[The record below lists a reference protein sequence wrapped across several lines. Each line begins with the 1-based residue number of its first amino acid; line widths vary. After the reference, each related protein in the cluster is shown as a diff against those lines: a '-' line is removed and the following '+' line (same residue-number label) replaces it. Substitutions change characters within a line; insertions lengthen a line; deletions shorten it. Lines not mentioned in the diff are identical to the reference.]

1 MRRAL
6 AALPLAFLLAACG
19 GHSTAQNN
27 GVSEQRL
34 QQMEQVVGNADTA
47 ANQADQDA
55 AQDR

>member
-6 AALPLAFLLAACG
+6 AALPLVFLLAACG
-19 GHSTAQNN
+19 GHGAAQNK
-27 GVSEQRL
+27 GVSEQQL
-34 QQMEQVVGNADTA
+34 QQMEQTVGNADTA